1 MSEHD
6 KTYYKAEKKDE
17 REAHGHSHGHPR
29 GRTLQEHLAFS
40 LQTSLAC
47 MATDWIDPIVG
58 TAHQVRR
65 AGGIEGVKSVWGLF
79 GKNLAGEFSGDIIG
93 GFATGAL
100 EYKFEPQM
108 HKINHIIGLPFSPIY
123 NVIAPHVV
131 KGDKEDPDYKLRV
144 KEWKQTQQDALGN
157 VLLFNVLSTVFNIA
171 LQRGTPKS
179 WGFIHNSEATAR
191 TIAEGK
197 VQGVALTMGL
207 VLPTRAFLPDQT
219 AKFDDWLEEK
229 IVNPLVTP
237 VGKALGADMDA
248 ARAAEDE
255 RQREKDERKSE
266 RKHERKDERRA
277 SRHEAR
283 RDVAEV
289 EGAGRDARVN
299 PQTRIDKVGYDG
311 AMQPA
316 TQQAQL
322 S

>member
-1 MSEHD
+1 VSEHD
-6 KTYYKAEKKDE
+6 KTYNKAEKKDE

-58 TAHQVRR
+58 TGHQLIQ
-65 AGGIEGVKSVWGLF
+65 AGGSSGVKSVWELYF
-79 GKNLAGEFSGDIIG
+79 KNYAGEFIGDVFG
-93 GFATGAL
+93 GITTGVL
-100 EYKFEPQM
+100 EYTFEPQM
-108 HKINHIIGLPFSPIY
+108 HKLNHWIGMPFSPIY
-123 NVIAPHVV
+123 DLIAPHAL
-131 KGDKEDPDYKLRV
+131 KEHKDDPDYKLQL

-157 VLLFNVLSTVFNIA
+157 VLLFNVLSTAFNITVQKGA
-171 LQRGTPKS
+171 PKS
-179 WGFIHNSEATAR
+179 WRLLHNSEATAR

-197 VQGVALTMGL
+197 AGGVALTMGL

-248 ARAAEDE
+248 ARAAEEE
-255 RQREKDERKSE
+255 RQREKDERKHEGKGE
-266 RKHERKDERRA
+266 RKHERKA
-277 SRHEAR
+277 SRHEER
-283 RDVAEV
+283 YDLAEV
-289 EGAGRDARVN
+289 TERGRDARVN

-311 AMQPA
+311 AMQAA